1 MYSVSKTYHPSFQ
14 VFLIFMDQS
23 LCPTQYKVTCPKN
36 GCMRDLCDSLS
47 RLTDGQVAGDKLI
60 VTDVYN
66 NRFHKIYNSDDGLH
80 HILERDDIF
89 V

>member
-1 MYSVSKTYHPSFQ
+1 
-14 VFLIFMDQS
+14 
-23 LCPTQYKVTCPKN
+23 
-36 GCMRDLCDSLS
+36 MRDLCDSLS
-47 RLTDGQVAGDKLI
+47 RLTEGQVAGDKLV